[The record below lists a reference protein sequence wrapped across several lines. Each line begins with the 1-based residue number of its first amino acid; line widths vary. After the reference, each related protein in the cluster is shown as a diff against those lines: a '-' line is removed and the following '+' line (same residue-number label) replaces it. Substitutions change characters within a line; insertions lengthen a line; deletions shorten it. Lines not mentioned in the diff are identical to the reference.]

1 MIEDIETNVGDQ
13 KLIELA
19 LYKAGIKSLR
29 MTFKEISKKG
39 LISDEGI
46 LIVQNRLIGLVYYR
60 TGYSDH

>member
-19 LYKAGIKSLR
+19 LYNAGIKSLR
-29 MTFKEISKKG
+29 MTFKEINKNG

-46 LIVQNRLIGLVYYR
+46 LIVQNRLIGLVYFR

>member
-1 MIEDIETNVGDQ
+1 MGDQ

-29 MTFKEISKKG
+29 MTFKEISKQG